1 MVGCKSA
8 AMCAGAN
15 NFNQHQCVNMIS
27 ITCLLASL
35 AICSLS
41 CYLSIRACR
50 TSRLAARPW
59 ERRWRW
65 SVSDQ
70 HRRLTRWWRSL
81 PRVAWIQT
89 RTRSALLW
97 SNSNSN
103 WELLEFAIDQIED
116 VSESSTLVTR
126 NSPED
131 VSENEKQETPSTKWE
146 TLQLSTFE
154 RVLQS
159 LTRSTR
165 EKEHTRYIITKH
177 KSDHVHFTYF
187 SLFLLIWA
195 GFKSVRVYE
204 YNM

>member
-89 RTRSALLW
+89 RTRSALIQLQLQLGIVGVR
-97 SNSNSN
+97 NRPNRRCLRK
-103 WELLEFAIDQIED
+103 WE
-116 VSESSTLVTR
+116 TR
-126 NSPED
+126 NS
-131 VSENEKQETPSTKWE
+131 VYKMRNFA
-146 TLQLSTFE
+146 TFDIWKS
-154 RVLQS
+154 VAISHS
-159 LTRSTR
+159 LLW
-165 EKEHTRYIITKH
+165 KTRYIITKY
-177 KSDHVHFTYF
+177 KSDHVSPSSSTSWNLYDYYEYT
-187 SLFLLIWA
+187 
-195 GFKSVRVYE
+195 SVRMEKYKA
-204 YNM
+204 

>member
-89 RTRSALLW
+89 QTRSALIQLQLQLRIVGVRNRPNRRCLRVVH
-97 SNSNSN
+97 SRHSKLSGRFLIK
-103 WELLEFAIDQIED
+103 WE
-116 VSESSTLVTR
+116 TR
-126 NSPED
+126 NSVYKMRNFATFD
-131 VSENEKQETPSTKWE
+131 IRKSTAISHSLHSRKRTH
-146 TLQLSTFE
+146 TL
-154 RVLQS
+154 
-159 LTRSTR
+159 
-165 EKEHTRYIITKH
+165 H
-177 KSDHVHFTYF
+177 
-187 SLFLLIWA
+187 
-195 GFKSVRVYE
+195 
-204 YNM
+204 YNQT